1 MSVVKQLD
9 ENPNNNGLDWLTKR
23 GISEKT
29 ASKIGLKSLN
39 NYINSVGQETECKF
53 SLH

>member
-9 ENPNNNGLDWLTKR
+9 EKPLTNNGLDWLTKR

-29 ASKIGLKSLN
+29 ASKIGLKSIENLKCSHQKSN
-39 NYINSVGQETECKF
+39 FMGC
-53 SLH
+53 